1 MRINDAGLELI
12 KSFEGCRLV
21 AYDDLQPNK
30 TITDIS
36 QVKGT
41 LTIGYGHTAGVTV
54 GMAINQVQANNM
66 LKTDMKK
73 YEKYVTDH
81 VKIPLNEN
89 QFSAL
94 VSFCYNAGVGNLKK
108 LVKNR
113 TAEQIADAMISYNKA
128 KDKTGKY
135 TVLAGLVRRREA
147 ERRLFLSGGSVVSA
161 EEETYNMK
169 KIKKGSKGT
178 AVKIW
183 QIIVGVEADGSFG
196 PATETA
202 TKNWQRKNGLSPDG
216 IVGAKSWRAGLES
229 A

>member
-1 MRINDAGLELI
+1 MRINNAGLELI

-30 TITDIS
+30 TITHIS

-54 GMAINQVQANNM
+54 GQVINKTQADNM
-66 LKTDMKK
+66 LKSDMKK
-73 YEKYVTDH
+73 YEKYVTDN

-94 VSFCYNAGVGNLKK
+94 VSFCYNAGVGNLKT

-113 TAEQIADAMISYNKA
+113 TSEQIADAMILYNKA

-147 ERRLFLSGGSVVSA
+147 ERRLFLSGGIV
-161 EEETYNMK
+161 EETYNMK
-169 KIKKGSKGT
+169 TIKKGSKGT

-183 QIIVGVEADGSFG
+183 QIIVGVEPDGSFG
-196 PATETA
+196 SDTERA
-202 TKNWQRKNGLSPDG
+202 TKDFQRANSLTVDG
-216 IVGAKSWRAGLES
+216 IVGAKSWRAGLE
-229 A
+229 AV

>member
-21 AYDDLQPNK
+21 AYDDLQPSK

-54 GMAINQVQANNM
+54 GMVINQVQANNM
-66 LKTDMKK
+66 LKSDMKK
-73 YEKYVTDH
+73 YEKYVTDN

-94 VSFCYNAGVGNLKK
+94 VSFCYNCGVGNLKA

-113 TAEQIADAMISYNKA
+113 TAEQVADTMILYNKA
-128 KDKTGKY
+128 SGK
-135 TVLAGLVRRREA
+135 VLAGLVRRREA

-161 EEETYNMK
+161 EEETYNMRT
-169 KIKKGSKGT
+169 IKKGSKGT

-183 QIIVGVEADGSFG
+183 QIIVGVESDGVFG
-196 PATETA
+196 SATETA

-216 IVGAKSWRAGLES
+216 IVGAKSWKAGLES